1 MDSISFFEN
10 ATELAETDA
19 IPGTNHDSD
28 EDIESNCA
36 YLGTPCSCTF
46 KCY

>member
-1 MDSISFFEN
+1 MDSICISFFETQPN
-10 ATELAETDA
+10 LRNSMRYPTT
-19 IPGTNHDSD
+19 D